1 MNIEREKIGALGEL
15 LATPKKIVIVG
26 HTNPDGDA
34 IGSSLALAEVLRSKG
49 HEVLCALP
57 NNYPY
62 YLRWIPCSEQLVIY
76 RNDEEHRADAAIN
89 EADIIVCADMN
100 ALTRAD
106 ALGEAVAKNT
116 TAKRVLIDHHLQP
129 SEGFDVV
136 FSYPESSSTAFLMY
150 SVIVALFGKEAITA
164 TVATQ
169 LYVGIMTDTGNF
181 AFSNLTPELFECV
194 AALSATGI
202 DIPTIYNNVYN
213 SFTEGRAKLFG
224 YAIHRKMKTLL
235 GGRVAYMSLTE
246 EEMRRY
252 WFQQGDNEGFV
263 NYPLTIKK
271 MKMSAMFTA
280 QTGFIRVSLRSRG
293 DIDVDTFARRYFNG
307 GGHKNAAGGKS
318 FVSMEETIEHY
329 IKSVK
334 EYHEEGLV

>member
-1 MNIEREKIGALGEL
+1 MLDTNKIEQLRELFAEPRK
-15 LATPKKIVIVG
+15 VVVVG

-34 IGSSLALAEVLRSKG
+34 IGSSLALAEVLTVRG
-49 HEVLCALP
+49 HKVICALP

-62 YLRWIPCSEQLVIY
+62 YLRWIPDSNNIIIH
-76 RNDEEHRADAAIN
+76 RNDEEHQIERAID
-89 EADIIVCADMN
+89 EADVIVCADMN
-100 ALTRAD
+100 SLSRAD
-106 ALGEAVAKNT
+106 ALGEVVAKNS
-116 TAKRVLIDHHLQP
+116 TAKRVLIDHHLYP
-129 SEGFDVV
+129 ADGFDIAL
-136 FSYPESSSTAFLMY
+136 SYPESSSTAFLMY
-150 SVIVALFGKEAITA
+150 SVIVALYGKEAVTKK
-164 TVATQ
+164 VATQ

-181 AFSNLTPELFECV
+181 AFSNLTPALFEAV

-202 DIPTIYNNVYN
+202 DIPQIYNNVYN
-213 SFTEGRAKLFG
+213 SFTEGRARLFG
-224 YAIHRKMKTLL
+224 YTINRKMKTLL

-246 EEMRRY
+246 EEMRRF

-263 NYPLTIKK
+263 NYPLSVKK

-293 DIDVDTFARRYFNG
+293 DVDVDTFARRYFNG

-318 FVSMEETIEHY
+318 FVSMEETIAHY